1 MAPPTKC
8 LYETLQIPVT
18 ATESEIKKA
27 YRLQALTHH
36 PDKNPDRQEQAEEA
50 FKQIQHAYDVLS
62 DPHERAWYDA
72 HRDQILRGKDPN
84 SEETQVSSA
93 TEVNL
98 FAYFSSSAWKGYD
111 GDGGFY
117 DVFRTLFEQ
126 LWKEE
131 TAASEKQKARPVPK
145 FGNADTP
152 WDEVR
157 NFYQE
162 WEPFS
167 SSKSFAFAD
176 KWNLADAPNREYR
189 RAMEKEN
196 KRQRAK
202 FKKEFNSNVRELV
215 KFVKKRDPRVVKRRE
230 QDEREREERER
241 ARKERETIENEER
254 RDEAQ
259 RVREAREAVLEE
271 DAEALDEILAG
282 IALDEKLERRRQR
295 RKARGSDQ
303 DSAGDTREEQDGADS
318 TSEDEKQFSS
328 EEEDVLEDL
337 YCVACKKAFRTSAQ
351 KADHERSKKHKAA
364 MTKMKQ
370 RVLKEEED
378 YLARKDSEDD
388 VDQGLPEPSEDKD
401 SSTATAHT
409 VASKKKKKRRARM
422 QSTSL
427 LEEEEGGMDDD
438 HDVKDEPNGPK
449 EKEDEA
455 EEKTEQKE
463 RILSKKE
470 KRKLREEKK
479 KATTAVH
486 KCNVCAEEFSSRT
499 KLMKHVNA
507 EGHALH
513 VERRRR

>member
-27 YRLQALTHH
+27 YRLQALAHH

-50 FKQIQHAYDVLS
+50 FKQIQHAYGVLS

-84 SEETQVSSA
+84 SEETQASSA

-98 FAYFSSSAWKGYD
+98 FAYFSSSAWKGYE

-117 DVFRTLFEQ
+117 DVFQTLFEQ

-131 TAASEKQKARPVPK
+131 TAASEKEKARPAPS
-145 FGNADTP
+145 FGSADTP
-152 WDEVR
+152 WEEVR
-157 NFYQE
+157 EFYQE

-202 FKKEFNSNVRELV
+202 FKKEFNNDVRELV
-215 KFVKKRDPRVVKRRE
+215 KFVKKRDPRVIKRRE
-230 QDEREREERER
+230 QEEREREAREK
-241 ARKERETIENEER
+241 ARKERETIEKEER

-271 DAEALDEILAG
+271 DADALDEILAG
-282 IALDEKLERRRQR
+282 IALDEKIERRQQR
-295 RKARGSDQ
+295 RKARGTSDQ
-303 DSAGDTREEQDGADS
+303 ESESDTQDEQEEDDSAV
-318 TSEDEKQFSS
+318 EDEEQFSS
-328 EEEDVLEDL
+328 EEEAVLEDL
-337 YCVACKKAFRTSAQ
+337 YCVACKKAFRTLAQ
-351 KADHERSKKHKAA
+351 KADHERSKKHKTA
-364 MTKMKQ
+364 MTKMKRQ
-370 RVLKEEED
+370 VLKEEED
-378 YLARKDSEDD
+378 YLAMSGVDAGDD
-388 VDQGLPEPSEDKD
+388 QHISEPSGDIHSPPFDAQTSK
-401 SSTATAHT
+401 
-409 VASKKKKKRRARM
+409 SKKKRKRKAKM
-422 QSTSL
+422 QTSAV
-427 LEEEEGGMDDD
+427 LEEQYVDEGQE
-438 HDVKDEPNGPK
+438 DESEPSGPNEG
-449 EKEDEA
+449 EKESCEGKP
-455 EEKTEQKE
+455 ESKQ
-463 RILSKKE
+463 RVLSKKE

-479 KATTAVH
+479 KAAATVH
-486 KCNVCAEEFSSRT
+486 KCNVCAEEFPSRT
-499 KLMKHVNA
+499 KLMKHVNTM
-507 EGHALH
+507 GHALH
-513 VERRRR
+513 VERRR